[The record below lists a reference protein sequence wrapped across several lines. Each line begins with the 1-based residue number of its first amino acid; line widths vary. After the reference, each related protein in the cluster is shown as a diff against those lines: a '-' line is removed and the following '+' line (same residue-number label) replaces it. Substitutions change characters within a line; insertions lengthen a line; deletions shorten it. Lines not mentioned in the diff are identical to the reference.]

1 MILWQNN
8 RSFGAARKHGIF
20 VRYVNRQVPFTP
32 PEGGKKMKQSRKVV
46 ILAAALCF
54 AGFTASAGAATLK
67 ASHQWPGGK
76 GDVRDEMVQIIAK
89 EVEKAGVD
97 LTIKIYPG
105 KSLFKPKEQWNAMV
119 KGQLDI
125 SAFPLDYASG
135 RHPQFSATLM
145 PGLVKN
151 HDHAKR
157 LNSSPF
163 MDDIKKIINDAGV
176 VVLADAWL
184 AGGFASKKNC
194 ILEPES
200 IKGQVTRAAGPAF
213 EKMLAGAGASIS
225 SMSSSAIYQAMQT
238 GVLDAANTS
247 SGSFVSYRIYEQV
260 KCLTAPGDYALWF
273 MYEPILM
280 SKKSWDKLNKA
291 QQDALMAAGK
301 KAEEYMFA
309 EAKGLDSKMV
319 DIFTKA
325 GVQVVTMTAEQAAAW
340 RAIANETSYKSFA
353 EGVPG
358 GKELIE
364 KALAVE

>member
-1 MILWQNN
+1 MKHFNTFVAGLIGL
-8 RSFGAARKHGIF
+8 SMVTTATVGAQA
-20 VRYVNRQVPFTP
+20 V
-32 PEGGKKMKQSRKVV
+32 
-46 ILAAALCF
+46 
-54 AGFTASAGAATLK
+54 TLK

-76 GDVRDEMVQIIAK
+76 GDVRDEMVQIIAR
-89 EVEKAGVD
+89 EAANADVDVE
-97 LTIKIYPG
+97 IKVYPG
-105 KSLFKPKEQWNAMV
+105 KSLFKPKEQWGAMV

-157 LNSSPF
+157 LNDSPF
-163 MDDIKKIINDAGV
+163 MADIKMIINDAGV

-184 AGGFASKKNC
+184 AGGFASKEVC
-194 ILEPES
+194 ILDPDD

-213 EKMLAGAGASIS
+213 EQMLAGAGASIS
-225 SMSSSAIYQAMQT
+225 SMPSSEIYTAMQT

-260 KCLTAPGDYALWF
+260 KCLTAPGANALWF

-280 SKKSWDKLNKA
+280 SKKSWDKLNKQ
-291 QQDALMAAGK
+291 QQDALIAAGK
-301 KAEEYMFA
+301 KAEDYFFD
-309 EAKGLDSKMV
+309 EAKKLDDKLV
-319 DIFTKA
+319 ETYKKA
-325 GVQVVTMTAEQAAAW
+325 GVEVVMMNADQAAAW
-340 RAIANETSYKSFA
+340 RDIAQETSYKNFS
-353 EGVPG
+353 EKVPG